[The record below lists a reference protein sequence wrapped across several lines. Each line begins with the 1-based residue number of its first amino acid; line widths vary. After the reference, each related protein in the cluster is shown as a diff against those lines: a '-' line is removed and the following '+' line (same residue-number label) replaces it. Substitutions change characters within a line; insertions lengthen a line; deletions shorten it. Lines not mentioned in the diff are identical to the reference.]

1 MSNVA
6 KGTNVKKTPFVLNL
20 KSDFQA
26 ASFNGSTRK
35 CPACSITTSPTPMFL
50 NVCVQY
56 DFNGFVCLF

>member
-26 ASFNGSTRK
+26 ASFNG
-35 CPACSITTSPTPMFL
+35 
-50 NVCVQY
+50 
-56 DFNGFVCLF
+56 